1 MLSQSIHRLAERELN
16 EAAQHYERE
25 RPGLGLDF
33 IEQVKRCLGAIL
45 DFPMLGAP
53 IALGVRRRLLHR
65 FPYAIIYS
73 VKPDCIRVLAVMHL
87 KRKPTYW
94 VGRT

>member
-1 MLSQSIHRLAERELN
+1 MLSLSIHRLAERELN
-16 EAAQHYERE
+16 EAAAWYERE

-33 IEQVKRCLGAIL
+33 LEQVNRSFGAIL
-45 DFPMLGAP
+45 DFPMLGTP
-53 IALGVRRRLLHR
+53 IAPGVRRRLLHR

-73 VKPDCIRVLAVMHL
+73 VKPDLIRVLAVMQL
-87 KRKPTYW
+87 KRKPPYW